1 MSTLDID
8 MSFRGGYL
16 TPRETEIWSLRR
28 RTPNQSEIARAL
40 GVTRQAINISLG
52 IITGK
57 MERTFQECLETNN
70 LQPRRINLVDGV
82 MEAYSPAYQLPVIV
96 SLSVANGLK
105 IWYLYEGRCGRCD
118 LERGCRRALLE
129 EARERGVEL
138 GPEDARLEPTRLALK
153 IFSGYLT
160 EEHSVDR

>member
-1 MSTLDID
+1 MVTLDIR
-8 MSFRGGYL
+8 MSFRAGYL

-52 IITGK
+52 IIESK
-57 MERTFQECLETNN
+57 VERTFQECLDANN
-70 LQPRRINLVDGV
+70 LQPRRINLVEGV

-105 IWYLYEGRCGRCD
+105 VWYLYEGRCGRCD

-138 GPEDARLEPTRLALK
+138 EPEETRLEPTRLAHR
-153 IFSGYLT
+153 IFSRYLT
-160 EEHSVDR
+160 EEHNVD